1 MVLFRL
7 PADLE
12 TCVDV
17 RRRSTVQSRG
27 TSSGGNALRSA
38 WSDYSSAMPQ
48 SSVPSDQTA
57 RHTDAGVLIPLGR
70 TGSGRLPPAYR
81 SWEHGSTAGS
91 EGLEPVTSSD
101 EGVPSTVSEAQALV
115 DLPPLA
121 PLRLEEKA

>member
-1 MVLFRL
+1 
-7 PADLE
+7 
-12 TCVDV
+12 
-17 RRRSTVQSRG
+17 
-27 TSSGGNALRSA
+27 
-38 WSDYSSAMPQ
+38 MPQ
-48 SSVPSDQTA
+48 SSIPSDQTA